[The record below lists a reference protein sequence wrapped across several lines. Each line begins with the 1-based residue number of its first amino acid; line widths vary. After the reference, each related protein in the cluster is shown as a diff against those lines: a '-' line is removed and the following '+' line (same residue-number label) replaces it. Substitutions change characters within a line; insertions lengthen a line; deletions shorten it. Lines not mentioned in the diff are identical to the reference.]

1 MSVTCFLHKYTI
13 VYFISAFDSSAASVS
28 PNINNQNSVETTT
41 TPRLLPNNHQNSI
54 GISTPRLFIINETQP
69 NHTNSLENGNN
80 ISGDII
86 SNDFR
91 GRARSRSAVT
101 FEENESNLTNN
112 NNSAISERQFQSA
125 VDRRRS
131 FINERPKTAISGIVR
146 SYSSSSFESPDEN
159 SDSDSSWDEEVTSTA
174 NHDNSNSSL
183 RTNSTQVTTLSRA
196 TQEEENEN
204 DIL

>member
-1 MSVTCFLHKYTI
+1 MIT
-13 VYFISAFDSSAASVS
+13 
-28 PNINNQNSVETTT
+28 
-41 TPRLLPNNHQNSI
+41 
-54 GISTPRLFIINETQP
+54 
-69 NHTNSLENGNN
+69 
-80 ISGDII
+80 
-86 SNDFR
+86 NDFR

-101 FEENESNLTNN
+101 FEENESNLTNNN

-183 RTNSTQVTTLSRA
+183 RTNSTQVTTTVGNFQHFEFPAGKREKFRISSWKFFPA
-196 TQEEENEN
+196 QE
-204 DIL
+204 IFKF